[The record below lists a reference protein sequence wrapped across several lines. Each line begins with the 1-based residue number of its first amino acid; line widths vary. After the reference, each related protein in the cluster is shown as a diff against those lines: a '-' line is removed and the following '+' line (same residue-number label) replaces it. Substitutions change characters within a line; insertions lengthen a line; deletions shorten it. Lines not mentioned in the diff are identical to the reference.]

1 MLFCFLNAKTTASAK
16 WHFYIFRDTIKK
28 KKNNKVYLIIVMNAS
43 LVNVESLHWKKN
55 KV

>member
-1 MLFCFLNAKTTASAK
+1 MTFL
-16 WHFYIFRDTIKK
+16 HLPRYD
-28 KKNNKVYLIIVMNAS
+28 KKNKVHLIIVMNAS

>member
-1 MLFCFLNAKTTASAK
+1 MQKQLLLQNDIL
-16 WHFYIFRDTIKK
+16 HLPRYDK
-28 KKNNKVYLIIVMNAS
+28 KKNTVYLIIVMNAS